1 MWPSLAVK
9 GATAAVT
16 GSPGSHTIGPIA
28 VGVPDLDLP
37 GAKRAGGV
45 DVYFHNG
52 KTQRVT
58 EQKLGLMGAGKPG
71 AHRFGASVIIQ
82 ELNGDKY
89 PDLVVGAPGSVVKG
103 AKGKRTEGKVVLLFG
118 SAKGITAKGAQV
130 LSPGE
135 AGDEFGA
142 SMVLNEQVL
151 YVGAPG
157 HDQGGIANA
166 GGLYRYSI
174 DATGRA
180 TAVGLLTQS
189 LPALGG
195 IAQHDQRFGEV
206 LGPGNDGVTIGLPN
220 AVVGTAI
227 GAGEMIRVH
236 ADRAS
241 AAFTAEIWTQDSP
254 GVPGTAEAGDH
265 FGAALAT
272 VGFAVGIPGEDL
284 GSIVDAGAVQTF
296 REYPPPVRTA
306 EPGFEP
312 GGQPEPVP
320 PRAAG

>member
-1 MWPSLAVK
+1 MRFGRRLPLAVILLALMLAPVAGGSAVPPLPPTATATATATRPATRPATPRAIATPPATPPTWPSWAVK
-9 GATAAVT
+9 GVTAAAT

-58 EQKLGLMGAGKPG
+58 EQKLGLVGAGKPG

-103 AKGKRTEGKVVLLFG
+103 AEGKRTEGKVVLLFG

-166 GGLYRYSI
+166 G
-174 DATGRA
+174 
-180 TAVGLLTQS
+180 
-189 LPALGG
+189 
-195 IAQHDQRFGEV
+195 
-206 LGPGNDGVTIGLPN
+206 
-220 AVVGTAI
+220 
-227 GAGEMIRVH
+227 
-236 ADRAS
+236 
-241 AAFTAEIWTQDSP
+241 
-254 GVPGTAEAGDH
+254 
-265 FGAALAT
+265 
-272 VGFAVGIPGEDL
+272 
-284 GSIVDAGAVQTF
+284 
-296 REYPPPVRTA
+296 
-306 EPGFEP
+306 
-312 GGQPEPVP
+312 
-320 PRAAG
+320 